1 MISLTPCPSVED
13 HRQSRVNRPERTSIG
28 DYWVPRP
35 GDPRQPLRYAG
46 RSLRSARP
54 CDEHAVCP
62 DLQAVRAVLLLA
74 VKVVEGLALEDHRC
88 VRDRA
93 VRACTNDAGCLISM
107 RSTTNLLGT
116 LDKLSDIGQCG
127 LGSRR

>member
-74 VKVVEGLALEDHRC
+74 VKVVEGLPSKITVAYATVPSE
-88 VRDRA
+88 RA
-93 VRACTNDAGCLISM
+93 R
-107 RSTTNLLGT
+107 TTRGA
-116 LDKLSDIGQCG
+116 SFQCEAPQTC
-127 LGSRR
+127 SAR